1 MDATNHR
8 PTVNVATQAY
18 TPAETTELISR
29 TGVKKGNMRPDM
41 TFLSAVSAGCL
52 LSFGCAVSLTAL
64 TAPWY
69 QENAPGLIRLVGAA
83 VFPLG
88 KVMAVL
94 TGADLFTATRM
105 VRFESSGNTGATAD

>member
-1 MDATNHR
+1 MDAR
-8 PTVNVATQAY
+8 STVDVATQAY

-29 TGVKKGNMRPDM
+29 MGQRKGQMRPDLI
-41 TFLSAVSAGCL
+41 FLSAVSAGCL
-52 LSFGCAVSLTAL
+52 LSFGCAVSLIAT

-88 KVMAVL
+88 LVTTVL
-94 TGADLFTATRM
+94 TGADLFTATTM
-105 VRFESSGNTGATAD
+105 VSFEWFETT